1 MFLYLPSGLSIAS
14 EMDIVIR
21 EEDISLAQIGVYAS
35 VSFLV
40 VSAVGAALYTTCS
53 KRYRLNWFEQNLLES
68 ANEKDEDQQSREALV
83 AGAVGYNVDNINE
96 VPRGKFSSGNAGNL
110 SPTSLKSEDNDPAF
124 WVPASV
130 TSTAAIQQQVS
141 NTTEESAPPTPTSP
155 TGSLKSNTLSYCST
169 TSVPIA
175 RSDKHVVLAMHPS
188 RPRVSS
194 MNAKLDHTKIDMTL
208 YRSHSQPKT
217 INPVS
222 LNEVRGNL
230 HVSIGYDPV
239 GGLLNVRLLE
249 AQNLQPRQYSGTA
262 DPYAKV
268 RLLPDKKNFWQ
279 TRIHKRTLNPV
290 FDEQFVFE
298 VTAGVIDKRT
308 VEILLY
314 DFDAYSRHVCIGGT
328 KLHLA
333 SLDLSEQL
341 KLWTPLSSASAQDMK
356 VDLGDIMV
364 SLAYLP
370 SAERLMVVLIKARNL
385 RIVDDAR
392 NSSDP
397 YVKVTLLGPGGKKMK
412 KRKTGV
418 QRATLNPVYNEA
430 LAFDVAKET
439 LKNCVLEFTVV
450 HDGLLG
456 SSEIL
461 GRTLIGNSPEVR
473 TEEKIFFEEIFR
485 AKNATAQWVAL
496 QEPANNL
503 ATTAKNTSSKN

>member
-1 MFLYLPSGLSIAS
+1 
-14 EMDIVIR
+14 MDIVIR

-83 AGAVGYNVDNINE
+83 AGAAGYNVDNVNE
-96 VPRGKFSSGNAGNL
+96 VPRGKFGSGNAGNL

-230 HVSIGYDPV
+230 HVSIVYDPV

-249 AQNLQPRQYSGTA
+249 AQNLQPRQFSGTA

-333 SLDLSEQL
+333 NLDLSEQV

-418 QRATLNPVYNEA
+418 QRGTLNPVYNEA

-503 ATTAKNTSSKN
+503 ATVKSTSSKN

>member
-1 MFLYLPSGLSIAS
+1 RLRLPPQATD
-14 EMDIVIR
+14 MDIVIR
-21 EEDISLAQIGVYAS
+21 EEDISLTQIGIYAS

-40 VSAVGAALYTTCS
+40 VSAVGAVLYTTCS
-53 KRYRLNWFEQNLLES
+53 RRYRLNWFEQNLLES
-68 ANEKDEDQQSREALV
+68 ASEKDDEQRSREALV
-83 AGAVGYNVDNINE
+83 GYNVDHVHE
-96 VPRGKFSSGNAGNL
+96 CVARSKLCGNHAGNL
-110 SPTSLKSEDNDPAF
+110 SPTSLRSEDADPAF
-124 WVPASV
+124 WVPASTV
-130 TSTAAIQQQVS
+130 TNTATAVQQQVS
-141 NTTEESAPPTPTSP
+141 HTTEESAPPTPTSP

-169 TSVPIA
+169 TSAVPIA
-175 RSDKHVVLAMHPS
+175 RSDKHVVLAMQPG

-208 YRSHSQPKT
+208 YRSHSQPKSSAPST
-217 INPVS
+217 VA
-222 LNEVRGNL
+222 NEVRGNL
-230 HVSIGYDPV
+230 HVSLSYDPV
-239 GGLLNVRLLE
+239 AGLLNVRLLE
-249 AQNLQPRQYSGTA
+249 AQNLQPRQFSGTA
-262 DPYAKV
+262 DPYAKI

-279 TRIHKRTLNPV
+279 TRIHKKTLSPV
-290 FDEQFVFE
+290 FDEHFVFE

-308 VEILLY
+308 LEILLY
-314 DFDAYSRHVCIGGT
+314 DFDAYSRHVCIGGS

-333 SLDLSEQL
+333 HLDLSEQL
-341 KLWTPLSSASAQDMK
+341 KLWTPLTSASAQDMK

-397 YVKVTLLGPGGKKMK
+397 YVKVSLLGPGGKKLK

-418 QRATLNPVYNEA
+418 QRNTVNPVYNEA
-430 LAFDVAKET
+430 LAFDVGKET
-439 LKNCVLEFTVV
+439 LKNCLLEFTVV

-461 GRTLIGNSPEVR
+461 GRALIGNSPDVLH
-473 TEEKIFFEEIFR
+473 EEKIFFDEMFR
-485 AKNATAQWVAL
+485 AKNATAQWVPL

-503 ATTAKNTSSKN
+503 AAAAKTATSKN

>member
-1 MFLYLPSGLSIAS
+1 
-14 EMDIVIR
+14 MDIVIR

-40 VSAVGAALYTTCS
+40 VTAVGAALYTTCS

-83 AGAVGYNVDNINE
+83 GYNVDNLNE
-96 VPRGKFSSGNAGNL
+96 VPRGKFGAGNGGNL
-110 SPTSLKSEDNDPAF
+110 SPTSLRSEDNDPAF

-130 TSTAAIQQQVS
+130 TSSATAAIQQQVS

-222 LNEVRGNL
+222 VNEVRGNL

-249 AQNLQPRQYSGTA
+249 AQNLQPRQFSGTA

-279 TRIHKRTLNPV
+279 TRIHKKTLNPV

-298 VTAGVIDKRT
+298 VAAGVIDKRT

-314 DFDAYSRHVCIGGT
+314 DFDAYSRHVCIGGS

-333 SLDLSEQL
+333 NLDLSEQL
-341 KLWTPLSSASAQDMK
+341 NLWTPLSSASAQDMK

-392 NSSDP
+392 NSSDA

-418 QRATLNPVYNEA
+418 QRGTLNPVYNEA
-430 LAFDVAKET
+430 LAFDVNKET

-485 AKNATAQWVAL
+485 AKNATAQWVPL
-496 QEPANNL
+496 QEPATNL
-503 ATTAKNTSSKN
+503 ATTAKAATSKN

>member
-1 MFLYLPSGLSIAS
+1 
-14 EMDIVIR
+14 MDIVIR
-21 EEDISLAQIGVYAS
+21 EEELSLTQIGVYAS

-53 KRYRLNWFEQNLLES
+53 KRYRLNWFEKNLLES
-68 ANEKDEDQQSREALV
+68 ASEKDEEQQSREALV
-83 AGAVGYNVDNINE
+83 AGAVGYNVDNLHE
-96 VPRGKFSSGNAGNL
+96 GVPRVKLGHNNAGNL
-110 SPTSLKSEDNDPAF
+110 SPTSLKSEDADPAF
-124 WVPASV
+124 WVPATV
-130 TSTAAIQQQVS
+130 TSSTAAVQQQVS

-155 TGSLKSNTLSYCST
+155 TGSLKSNTLSLCST

-208 YRSHSQPKT
+208 YRSHTQPK
-217 INPVS
+217 PVWPAAPI
-222 LNEVRGNL
+222 NEVRGNL
-230 HVSIGYDPV
+230 HICLGYDPV

-249 AQNLQPRQYSGTA
+249 AQNLQPRQFSGTA
-262 DPYAKV
+262 DPYAKI

-279 TRIHKRTLNPV
+279 TRIHKKTLNPV
-290 FDEQFVFE
+290 FDEHFVFE
-298 VTAGVIDKRT
+298 VTAGVIDKRSL
-308 VEILLY
+308 EILLY

-333 SLDLSEQL
+333 NLDLSEQL
-341 KLWTPLSSASAQDMK
+341 KLWTPLTSASAQDMK

-397 YVKVTLLGPGGKKMK
+397 YVKVTLLGPGGKKLK

-418 QRATLNPVYNEA
+418 QRNTVNPVFNEA
-430 LAFDVAKET
+430 LAFDVGKET
-439 LKNCVLEFTVV
+439 LKNCVLEFNVV

-461 GRTLIGNSPEVR
+461 GRALVGNSPEVQH
-473 TEEKIFFEEIFR
+473 EEKIFFEEMFR
-485 AKNATAQWVAL
+485 AKNATAQWVSL
-496 QEPANNL
+496 QEPVNNL
-503 ATTAKNTSSKN
+503 SATAKTTTKN

>member
-1 MFLYLPSGLSIAS
+1 
-14 EMDIVIR
+14 MDIVIR
-21 EEDISLAQIGVYAS
+21 EEELSLTQIGVYAS

-68 ANEKDEDQQSREALV
+68 ASENDEEQQSREALV
-83 AGAVGYNVDNINE
+83 SGAVGYNNVDN
-96 VPRGKFSSGNAGNL
+96 VHGGKFNPHNNVGNL
-110 SPTSLKSEDNDPAF
+110 SPTSLKSEDADPAF

-130 TSTAAIQQQVS
+130 TSSSTAAVQQQVS
-141 NTTEESAPPTPTSP
+141 NATNTTELDSAPATPTPTSP

-175 RSDKHVVLAMHPS
+175 RSEKHVVLAMNPT

-208 YRSHSQPKT
+208 YRSNSQPKHAC
-217 INPVS
+217 PAAP
-222 LNEVRGNL
+222 LNELRGNL
-230 HVSIGYDPV
+230 HVCLSYDPV

-249 AQNLQPRQYSGTA
+249 AQNLQPRQFSGTA
-262 DPYAKV
+262 DPYAKI

-279 TRIHKRTLNPV
+279 TRIHKKTLNPV

-298 VTAGVIDKRT
+298 VNAGVIDKRS

-328 KLHLA
+328 KLQLA
-333 SLDLSEQL
+333 TLDLSEQL
-341 KLWTPLSSASAQDMK
+341 SLWTPLTSASAQDMK

-397 YVKVTLLGPGGKKMK
+397 YVKVSLLGPSGKKIK

-418 QRATLNPVYNEA
+418 QRNTVNPVYNEA
-430 LAFDVAKET
+430 LAFDVGKET
-439 LKNCVLEFTVV
+439 LKNCLLEFTVI
-450 HDGLLG
+450 HDGVLG
-456 SSEIL
+456 SNEIL
-461 GRTLIGNSPEVR
+461 GRALIGSSAEVPHD
-473 TEEKIFFEEIFR
+473 EKIFFEEMFR
-485 AKNATAQWVAL
+485 AKNATAQWVPL
-496 QEPANNL
+496 HEPANNL
-503 ATTAKNTSSKN
+503 GATAKTTTKH